1 MKKIKFLR
9 DCSTVS
15 RQFKKGQEMDLLFKD
30 KQLVE
35 SDLKEIVN
43 FNESKKYFE
52 FIEKS
57 KVINKKSKK

>member
-1 MKKIKFLR
+1 
-9 DCSTVS
+9 
-15 RQFKKGQEMDLLFKD
+15 MDLLFKD